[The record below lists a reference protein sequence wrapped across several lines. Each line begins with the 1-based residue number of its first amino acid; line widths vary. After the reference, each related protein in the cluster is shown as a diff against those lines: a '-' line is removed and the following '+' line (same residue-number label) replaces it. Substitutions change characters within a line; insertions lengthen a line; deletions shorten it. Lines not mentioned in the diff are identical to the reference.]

1 MNKDEI
7 IVKVIT
13 KGSHLVANRAS
24 STKNSALPNH
34 SSKLGRCRFVF
45 GNEQKYD
52 WLVVYDDFK
61 GKIELNCPPENT
73 LLVTSEP
80 SSIKTYESVY
90 TRQFGH
96 VLTGQEDWALKHPG
110 KIHSQPALFWFYG
123 INDRQN
129 LSFDQIANNPPLNKS
144 KTISTVTSAKR
155 QKHTLHNKRYQF
167 IEKLQRRLPN
177 WIALVK
183 ASARLTTK
191 LKPWIPINTISRLKT
206 IVAIIGGL
214 KNCPMHSSGLPFLS
228 TLERPM
234 LPTIFRPKAL
244 LKLTSMT

>member
-90 TRQFGH
+90 TANLGTSLRDKK
-96 VLTGQEDWALKHPG
+96 TGRSSTREKF
-110 KIHSQPALFWFYG
+110 I
-123 INDRQN
+123 
-129 LSFDQIANNPPLNKS
+129 LS
-144 KTISTVTSAKR
+144 
-155 QKHTLHNKRYQF
+155 
-167 IEKLQRRLPN
+167 
-177 WIALVK
+177 
-183 ASARLTTK
+183 
-191 LKPWIPINTISRLKT
+191 
-206 IVAIIGGL
+206 
-214 KNCPMHSSGLPFLS
+214 LPFFGF
-228 TLERPM
+228 T
-234 LPTIFRPKAL
+234 A
-244 LKLTSMT
+244 SMIA